1 MAVKQDW
8 KALGDYGTLGLEI
21 ALSVALGLFGGQW
34 LDRQLGTGGA
44 LTWVGFAY
52 GLAAAGRAIYRAMR
66 KSAREA
72 EELERRE
79 RDERQ
84 KYDDNAPRR

>member
-1 MAVKQDW
+1 MQQDW
-8 KALGDYGTLGLEI
+8 KALGNFGTLGLEI

-34 LDRQLGTGGA
+34 LDKKLHTGGI

-52 GLAAAGRAIYRAMR
+52 GLAAAGRAIYRAVR
-66 KSAREA
+66 KSTREA

-79 RDERQ
+79 RAARE
-84 KYDDNAPRR
+84 KFTDDSQDR